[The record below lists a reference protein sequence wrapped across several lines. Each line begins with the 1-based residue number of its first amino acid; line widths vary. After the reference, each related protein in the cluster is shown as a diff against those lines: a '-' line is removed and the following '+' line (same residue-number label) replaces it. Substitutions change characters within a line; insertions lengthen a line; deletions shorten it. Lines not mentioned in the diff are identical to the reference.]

1 MDSFLSNK
9 TENLVAAIDLG
20 SNSFKLMIAKI
31 VSNNGVIHIEE
42 LDTIKE
48 SIKIASGLDDKGF
61 LSEKYI
67 KKTYETL
74 IRFGDRLRRFD
85 KKSVTAVGTYTLRS
99 IKNKNFIENAQ
110 KLLGFDIEII
120 SGHEEAEFIYQGVM
134 HVSPELGGK
143 QLIIDIG
150 GGSTEIIIG
159 DRKKIKDSLSLS
171 LGCVTSAVSFFDGT
185 KITKKAFN
193 NAVVHAKKVLEK
205 NLTKDFKNWANV
217 IGTSGTCRAIADIIL
232 INNLDTTTNSPI
244 DEIGGFITLKGLK
257 AIKTELLE
265 AGDVNQSNLSGI
277 KSDRKGVIASGLSIL
292 LAVFEHLKIKQMEV
306 TESALLYGSIH
317 KRLFNLIDN
326 PNNAIGAYKKIIPL
340 DVSDKIKD
348 QCEEEIKIL
357 EEKFYSDTKQTNR
370 VYLTVTSLSEQLI
383 SKEEDRKILFWA
395 SRLLEIGKSINLKNY
410 HIYSSY
416 IISNSELHGFTNKQ
430 KVRLSTL
437 VHAHRASL
445 NTYNFNKQYIDW
457 IMLFTLRL
465 SYILCKNRELFDF
478 SNIKIDKSK
487 KRIIVSFKK
496 DWLGQNPYLSFRLKK
511 ENSYWKK
518 LNNHFKIE
526 TS

>member
-1 MDSFLSNK
+1 MDYFLSNK

-31 VSNNGVIHIEE
+31 VSNNGILHIEE

-67 KKTYETL
+67 KKTYEAL

-134 HVSPELGGK
+134 HVSPELSGK

-205 NLTKDFKNWANV
+205 NLTKDFKNWTNV

-257 AIKTELLE
+257 EIKTELLE

-383 SKEEDRKILFWA
+383 SKGEDRKILLWA

-445 NTYNFNKQYIDW
+445 TTYNFNKQYIDW

-478 SNIKIDKSK
+478 SNVKIDKSK

-496 DWLGQNPYLSFRLKK
+496 DWLNQNPYLSFRLKK

-518 LNNHFKIE
+518 INNYFKIE

>member
-31 VSNNGVIHIEE
+31 VSNNGIIHIEE

-134 HVSPELGGK
+134 HVSPELSGK

-205 NLTKDFKNWANV
+205 KLTKDFKNWANV

>member
-518 LNNHFKIE
+518 LNSHFKIE

>member
-31 VSNNGVIHIEE
+31 VSNNGILHIEE